1 LIFVMALSVSAVS
14 MPARA
19 QAPVEAFV
27 QQSIDRGVA
36 VLKDKSLDDA
46 ERRAKIGEMLAEV
59 LDTRKMAL
67 FMLGN
72 VRETAAASE
81 LDVYAEAYRAF
92 SIASYESQLGSYGGQ
107 SLKVTGSV
115 ERAPGDYIVEAVVMD
130 PALPNNPTPLPVAF
144 RVVAERDGKFAVVA
158 ASLNRRHLVGFGAAR
173 GVRRLSAPAR
183 QQHYSTRRAPAGGDG
198 RLIRTVRRFALIS
211 FPGSADTVAT
221 LVEEL
226 LPSRSLQPY
235 PRRAAPVL
243 SLVHVPRP
251 RPAKRPALPFRAPR
265 PFPPPFQSSRSCSAH
280 QEDRR

>member
-1 LIFVMALSVSAVS
+1 MRCGWRSLIFVMALSVSAVS

-158 ASLNRRHLVGFGAAR
+158 ASIAGIWLGLAQRAEFGAYLRQHGSSITAL
-173 GVRRLSAPAR
+173 GAHLQEVTAGLSAPSGA
-183 QQHYSTRRAPAGGDG
+183 
-198 RLIRTVRRFALIS
+198 
-211 FPGSADTVAT
+211 
-221 LVEEL
+221 
-226 LPSRSLQPY
+226 SR
-235 PRRAAPVL
+235 
-243 SLVHVPRP
+243 
-251 RPAKRPALPFRAPR
+251 
-265 PFPPPFQSSRSCSAH
+265 
-280 QEDRR
+280 